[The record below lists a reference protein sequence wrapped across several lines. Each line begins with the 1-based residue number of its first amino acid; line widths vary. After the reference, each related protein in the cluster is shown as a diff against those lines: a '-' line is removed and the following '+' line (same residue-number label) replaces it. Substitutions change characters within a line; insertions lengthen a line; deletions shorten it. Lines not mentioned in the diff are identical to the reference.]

1 MHLGKRTAVPQVWR
15 NTKAL
20 GEDQINVVVNAM
32 FAPAISRVPKQLFF
46 EV

>member
-1 MHLGKRTAVPQVWR
+1 MQSGKRTAVPQVWI
-15 NTKAL
+15 NMKAL

-32 FAPAISRVPKQLFF
+32 FAPAISRAPKQLLF